1 VIGSFAADHLIADDV
16 ALAAAVT
23 AAVSAARDGYVCTI
37 GIEPDSAST
46 AFGYVET
53 GDALS
58 GGALSVRR
66 FVEKPDAQ
74 TAAAYI
80 ATGRYRWN
88 AGMFVTRADVL
99 LAHLERQQPTLHEGL
114 IAIADSWLTADRDA
128 TLAHRWPRLTRISI
142 DHAIAE
148 PVAAEGGIACVPGT
162 FGWRDIGDFSTLSDL
177 LAGGDVRVL
186 GDPAQVRAIDATG
199 VVVTGDRAIT
209 LLGVD
214 DIVVVDTGDALLVT
228 TRAQAQRVKEAGD
241 AWRSERAELL

>member
-1 VIGSFAADHLIADDV
+1 
-16 ALAAAVT
+16 
-23 AAVSAARDGYVCTI
+23 
-37 GIEPDSAST
+37 
-46 AFGYVET
+46 
-53 GDALS
+53 
-58 GGALSVRR
+58 
-66 FVEKPDAQ
+66 
-74 TAAAYI
+74 
-80 ATGRYRWN
+80 
-88 AGMFVTRADVL
+88 
-99 LAHLERQQPTLHEGL
+99 
-114 IAIADSWLTADRDA
+114 
-128 TLAHRWPRLTRISI
+128 LAHRWPRLTRISI